1 MASLLVVGVTLF
13 LNSVVTTT
21 TTLHFPLLQN
31 KYILLVSLN
40 FHCSFQT
47 CLVFSLF
54 WATIPSYMATEAE
67 PTSTPIHK
75 DVESTEI
82 TEEQP
87 SRQQQQHGR
96 RKNLILEIPTKN
108 LDEAKENIFRI
119 NTPPKGEI
127 FSPLSTSNDF
137 PGPSIKNKPTVKTAL
152 IPKLGLKF
160 HMSSDIEK
168 ASSLALEEGSPPRKN
183 PTISRTLSLTKF
195 ISTTSGNKMSSL
207 PITSIAQSN
216 SESTHEGNVAYSA
229 TSVKKGQELPIHR
242 SRSVPVLT
250 KLGNT
255 SVGSMFRVVP
265 TTQRFTGSIAT
276 TSMKSPPDDTVENE
290 DGEDIPEEEAVCRIC
305 LIELGEGGDTLKM
318 ECSCKGE
325 LALAHQECAVK
336 WFNVKGNRICDV
348 CKKEVQNLPVTLLRV
363 PSAQGLNLL
372 ESQISIHTNNPE
384 REPKVTIKKQC
395 AKQ

>member
-1 MASLLVVGVTLF
+1 
-13 LNSVVTTT
+13 
-21 TTLHFPLLQN
+21 
-31 KYILLVSLN
+31 
-40 FHCSFQT
+40 
-47 CLVFSLF
+47 
-54 WATIPSYMATEAE
+54 MATEAE

-137 PGPSIKNKPTVKTAL
+137 PGPSIKNKSTVKTAL

-216 SESTHEGNVAYSA
+216 SKSTHEGNIAYSA

-250 KLGNT
+250 KLRNT

-265 TTQRFTGSIAT
+265 TTPRFTGSIAT

-290 DGEDIPEEEAVCRIC
+290 DEEDIPEEEAVCRIC
-305 LIELGEGGDTLKM
+305 LIELGEGGDILKM

-336 WFNVKGNRICDV
+336 WFNIVKHIPKASNHLY
-348 CKKEVQNLPVTLLRV
+348 EST
-363 PSAQGLNLL
+363 SANIRDHHQAHFH
-372 ESQISIHTNNPE
+372 QRSIIITTS
-384 REPKVTIKKQC
+384 RQSRIKKIRIRKGGWIDYMIPSLLPEWKRNGS
-395 AKQ
+395 AEEL